1 VTPLAVHGLSD
12 VARRVDPAECRPRA
26 EGVVNGHPDGT
37 FRPDLPV
44 SRGPIA
50 KSVFSQSA

>member
-1 VTPLAVHGLSD
+1 VIPLAAHGLSD
-12 VARRVDPAECRPRA
+12 VALLVDPEECRPSA
-26 EGVVNGHPDGT
+26 EGVVTGHPDAT

-44 SRGPIA
+44 SRGSFA